1 MKKLW
6 LILGGVFV
14 LAIGGLSVYVS
25 TIDWNQH
32 KDKIAE
38 QFSEITGKKVVFEGP
53 VSFNI
58 LPSPKLTATNIKIFS
73 KMPKAD
79 KKPLA
84 VIKKLEANLS
94 LSALLNGNFE
104 VEMMSLFEPEIW
116 FALEDGGMFNW
127 QTPLT
132 QEQKQR
138 LEDIEIALDSVLIE
152 KAKVNLVDE
161 KHGIN
166 THLDNL
172 NGEVIAESV
181 FGPYRIE
188 GSYVKDKNP
197 EGFAISLGQFS
208 ESFATSVN
216 FVLNQPAS
224 QSYLRFD
231 GTVLPKNGAV
241 NGNLI
246 IESQK
251 FKEFFDSTLPNQILD
266 EDFDYPLVLSLEI
279 DTNRSRISL
288 SNIVVKYGRSAGA
301 GNILIPLLEDEFLIG
316 ENASAERREIEVAF
330 NMTDLDLTPWVALLK
345 KFIDTQNQKDVVY
358 LPLFNFDVLADLKA
372 IKTNYNE
379 QNIKDFVFSA
389 DFVDNNFN
397 IRELSGILPGETN
410 FKLTGD
416 VFSLDEKLTYNFKTD
431 IMANDLQK
439 LTSWLGFNIKP
450 VAPSTLKK
458 ALVKSGISGTLR
470 NIKISPL
477 DLTLDKILL
486 SGELGIIND
495 ERPQIYAALNSDSI
509 NFDNY
514 IAGLPEEYRDKS
526 AKEKMAY
533 RFSKLGWLKNI
544 DVDFRGGLDL
554 GIYESVPFENTML
567 NFKLTDG
574 LMDIKQLTIGSLGNA
589 KLAFEGELSGFGE
602 TPKVTNLK
610 YDVTTKNF
618 TSFLNKFDFPQP
630 HVDLKNLQDFSS
642 QGIVTGSFDR
652 AAMKTVS
659 KLGNWDITYSGQVS
673 QNEKGYL
680 LDGNLVF
687 KAPDFVK
694 FINTLNFN
702 YQPKSYTLGLLSLNA
717 KLAKNGDV
725 FKLSDMDAYIG
736 ASNIKG
742 MLWVDNSQD
751 KSNIVTDLKI
761 SRFEP
766 SRFIYNPVEKSTQP
780 VQGATLQTDRDKK
793 ADFLLKPVWDKTKFN
808 YDFYKKFNLSGKFAV
823 DDLVYEKYIFKDA
836 HFNLNIKDEQIKL
849 GGFKAALNEGD
860 ISGNAVLSLMQN
872 PELTIDFIL
881 NNQNVNG
888 NFWSGEK
895 YGLKSGRFSVDGR
908 FILPAVSIN
917 DMILGA
923 VGDVNL
929 SVVRPIIKGWN
940 FIPLV
945 ENLRTRDRSEGL
957 VNFATENLQ
966 SGDTVFDEFRT
977 TLKFNQGKVVT
988 ENAAFLSESVK
999 INVIDESN
1007 IDTWDMLAD
1016 FQVTLPEL
1024 QQIPPFAFSLSG
1036 KMSNPELKV
1045 DVSSITSS
1053 YDAKWAKIEAD
1064 KKAAEQARVDA
1075 LRNMMDVQQKRARE
1089 IKNMLDTNVVNVF
1102 DKLSAKAVSN
1112 QAKNQY
1118 QTVKA
1123 EIDKTSSGLDEIFTL
1138 GLTQE
1143 FDESLPKALEG
1154 RNNIYAEQLPKL
1166 QQQIQKIYV
1175 DDLKFQIN
1183 DLYNYVRENYNLSK
1197 NTANVYR
1204 DKFAEFPKRLVK
1216 IKTDYNLDEDKLV
1229 NQLKQDIENNLLMI
1243 DNINSD
1249 AGKKYLANQELN
1261 ETEKLEEFLAYVS
1274 EVKNNIDKEIQNL
1287 EDNVKRL
1294 LDYASESI
1302 SLEEKAYQARV
1313 KAAEQAKKVQENIGK
1328 ISAATGKNKMII
1340 RDIEDIEKSEKVLNE
1355 QPIRVLDFSKDNQSN
1370 RKGKVQRADSDED
1383 LAVNKNDDTGILR
1396 TFSGDEIQ
1404 SGGIVVKK

>member
-6 LILGGVFV
+6 LVLGGVLV
-14 LAIGGLSVYVS
+14 LAIGGVSVYVS

-84 VIKKLEANLS
+84 TIKKLEANLS

-116 FALEDGGMFNW
+116 FALEDGGTFNW

-132 QEQKQR
+132 QEQRQR
-138 LEDIEIALDSVLIE
+138 LEDIDIALDSVLIE
-152 KAKVNLVDE
+152 KAKVNLIDE
-161 KHGIN
+161 NHGIN

-231 GTVLPKNGAV
+231 GTVLTKNGAV

-266 EDFDYPLVLSLEI
+266 KDFDYPLVLSLEL
-279 DTNRSRISL
+279 DTNRSRISM
-288 SNIVVKYGRSAGA
+288 SNIVVKYGQSAGA
-301 GNILIPLLEDEFLIG
+301 GNILIPLLEDEFVID
-316 ENASAERREIEVAF
+316 EKASSERREIEVAF

-345 KFIDTQNQKDVVY
+345 KFINQQSQKDVVY

-372 IKTNYNE
+372 IKTNYNG

-416 VFSLDEKLTYNFKTD
+416 VFSLEEKLTYNFNTD

-439 LTSWLGFNIKP
+439 LASWLGVDLKP

-458 ALVKSGISGTLR
+458 ALVKTGISGNLR

-477 DLTLDKILL
+477 DLTLDKTLL
-486 SGELGIIND
+486 SGELGIVND
-495 ERPQIYAALNSDSI
+495 ERPQVYVALNSDSI

-526 AKEKMAY
+526 TKEKMAY
-533 RFSKLGWLKNI
+533 RFSKLGWLKDI

-574 LMDIKQLTIGSLGNA
+574 VMDIRQLTIGSLGNA
-589 KLAFEGELSGFGE
+589 KLAFEGNLSGFGG
-602 TPKVTNLK
+602 TPQVTNLK
-610 YDVTTKNF
+610 YDVSTKNF

-630 HVDLKNLQDFSS
+630 HVNLKDLQDFSS

-659 KLGNWDITYSGQVS
+659 KLGNWNITYSGQVS

-680 LDGNLVF
+680 LDGDVIF
-687 KAPDFVK
+687 KTPDFVK
-694 FINTLNFN
+694 FVNTLNFN

-717 KLAKNGDV
+717 KLAKNGGI

-742 MLWVDNSQD
+742 MLWMDNSQD
-751 KSNIVTDLKI
+751 KSNIITDLKI

-766 SRFIYNPVEKSTQP
+766 SRFIYNPSEKNNQS

-793 ADFLLKPVWDKTKFN
+793 AEFLLKPVWDKTKFN
-808 YDFYKKFNLSGKFAV
+808 YDFYKKFNLSGKFII
-823 DDLVYEKYIFKDA
+823 DDLVYEKYVFKNA
-836 HFNLNIKDEQIKL
+836 QFNLNIKDEQIKL
-849 GGFKAALNEGD
+849 DGFKAALNEGD
-860 ISGNAVLSLMQN
+860 VSGNAVLSLMQN
-872 PELTIDFIL
+872 PELKLDFVL

-888 NFWSGEK
+888 KFWSGEK
-895 YGLKSGRFSVDGR
+895 YGLKSGRFSADGR
-908 FILPAVSIN
+908 FNLPAIFIN

-923 VGDVNL
+923 VGDVN
-929 SVVRPIIKGWN
+929 VNVQRPIIKGWN

-945 ENLRTRDRSEGL
+945 ENLKTRDRSEGL

-966 SGDTVFDEFRT
+966 SGDTVFDELRT
-977 TLKFNQGKVVT
+977 NLKFNQGRVVT
-988 ENAAFLSESVK
+988 ENASLVSETVK
-999 INVIDESN
+999 IDVMNESN
-1007 IDTWDMLAD
+1007 LDTWDMLAD
-1016 FQVTLPEL
+1016 FQVNLSQL
-1024 QQIPPFAFSLSG
+1024 SQVPPFAFTLSG
-1036 KMSNPELKV
+1036 KMSNPALKV
-1045 DVSSITSS
+1045 DVSSITSN

-1075 LRNMMDVQQKRARE
+1075 LRSMMDLQQKRARE
-1089 IKNMLDTNVVNVF
+1089 IKDSLDVNVVNVF
-1102 DKLSAKAVSN
+1102 DKLSAKAVSP

-1118 QTVKA
+1118 QTLKD
-1123 EIDKTSSGLDEIFTL
+1123 EIGKTSSGLDEIFTL

-1154 RNNIYAEQLPKL
+1154 RNDVYASELPKL
-1166 QQQIQKIYV
+1166 QQQLQKIYV

-1183 DLYNYVRENYNLSK
+1183 DIYSHVRDSYNRSK
-1197 NTANVYR
+1197 NAANVYR
-1204 DKFAEFPKRLVK
+1204 DKFADFPKRLAK
-1216 IKTDYNLDEDKLV
+1216 IKTEYNLDEDKLV
-1229 NQLKQDIENNLLMI
+1229 NQLKQDIENNLLLI
-1243 DNINSD
+1243 DNLNSEV
-1249 AGKKYLANQELN
+1249 GKKYLDNQKLK
-1261 ETEKLEEFLAYVS
+1261 ETAKLEEFLGYLS
-1274 EVKNNIDKEIQNL
+1274 EAKENVDKELQNL
-1287 EDNVKRL
+1287 GDNINKL
-1294 LDYASESI
+1294 LDYVAQSI
-1302 SLEEKAYQARV
+1302 SLEEKSYQARV

-1355 QPIRVLDFSKDNQSN
+1355 QPIRVLDFSKDKSSSN
-1370 RKGKVQRADSDED
+1370 MEINRLK
-1383 LAVNKNDDTGILR
+1383 NNDDENVQQESD
-1396 TFSGDEIQ
+1396 SGVLKPIEGDVINA
-1404 SGGIVVKK
+1404 SGTVIRKQ